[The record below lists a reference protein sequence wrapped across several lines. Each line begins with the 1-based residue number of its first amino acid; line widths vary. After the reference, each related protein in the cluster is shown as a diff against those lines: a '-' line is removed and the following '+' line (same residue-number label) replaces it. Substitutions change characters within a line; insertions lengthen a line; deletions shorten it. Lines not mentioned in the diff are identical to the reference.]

1 MIPLARF
8 LLPVFLLLSFLA
20 TSVAQTPNPTIPGNT
35 PRGNQLPLPKIKPLK
50 KLPDLGVQMLEVTSA
65 VYNEDTRTTT
75 IKVMLRVSNNGT
87 APSPESIVTFDV
99 HTHAFEGN
107 PDRIY
112 WQQFGEAFTIQP
124 IPANSSVRKI
134 ATFTAPHLSKGVSYR
149 SQLRVN
155 PFRAFEELSEH
166 NNQTVEFDVTIE

>member
-1 MIPLARF
+1 MISFTRF
-8 LLPVFLLLSFLA
+8 IITAFLLLLFLSS
-20 TSVAQTPNPTIPGNT
+20 SVAQTPKIPGNT
-35 PRGNQLPLPKIKPLK
+35 PGGNQLPLPKIKPLK
-50 KLPDLGVQMLEVTSA
+50 KVPDLGIQMLEVISA
-65 VYNEDTRTTT
+65 VYNEDTRTTI

-87 APSPESIVTFDV
+87 MPSAESIVTFDV

-112 WQQFGEAFTIQP
+112 WQQFGESFTIQS

-149 SQLRVN
+149 CQLRVN
-155 PFRAFEELSEH
+155 PFGAFEELSVN
-166 NNQTVEFDVTIE
+166 NNQTAEFEITIE